1 MPRPLR
7 SPQLMRTALVLH
19 LIAMVASLSPTG
31 MPALAAA
38 EANAGPKTTPAA
50 PAEKSLFDGETL
62 GGWKP
67 SAFDSQAAVKVE
79 HPFRDGLAAI
89 VLERSTYLSGI
100 TWAYA
105 KDIPRMNYEI
115 SLEAMKL
122 EGNDFFCGLTF
133 PVGESACTLIVGG
146 WGGMVTGISCIDNSD
161 ASDNE
166 TTSAKEFL
174 PNRWYRIR
182 VRVTPAK
189 LEAWIDGEQ
198 VVDFETTGRKL
209 DLRFGDIQH
218 SLPLGIAAY
227 ETRAAL
233 RHIEL
238 RRI

>member
-1 MPRPLR
+1 MTRPV
-7 SPQLMRTALVLH
+7 SPALCTNPSSRRRWAAALGF
-19 LIAMVASLSPTG
+19 IAIGFAPV
-31 MPALAAA
+31 LAAA
-38 EANAGPKTTPAA
+38 DSDTPTGPAPAPKT
-50 PAEKSLFDGETL
+50 AESLFDGKTL

-79 HPFRDGLAAI
+79 NPFRDGPGAI
-89 VLERSTYLSGI
+89 ILEKSLNLSGI
-100 TWAYA
+100 TWAHA
-105 KDIPRMNYEI
+105 ADLPRMNYEI

-122 EGNDFFCGLTF
+122 AGQDFFCGLTF
-133 PVGESACTLIVGG
+133 PVGEAACTFVVGG
-146 WGGMVTGISCIDNSD
+146 WGGMVSGISCIDNSD

-166 TTSAKEFL
+166 TTSAKEFQ

-182 VRVTPAK
+182 VRVTPGK

-209 DLRFGDIQH
+209 DLRFGDIHH

-233 RHIEL
+233 RHIQL
-238 RRI
+238 RRL